1 MLTPRVLAAHGRPTG
16 QGFTVGGLPT
26 RRGGVDVV
34 EVGRLDGAR
43 RRRRWLVVAPVSFY
57 STDEGRRSLC
67 TSQKKKNDTRGG
79 AHRRG
84 RGGGAPARFRCGEGA
99 PVAGDGE

>member
-1 MLTPRVLAAHGRPTG
+1 MGDGLPAHNAGARGGTVTMACHRQWGGRLGGAVLTPRVLAAHGRPTG

-43 RRRRWLVVAPVSFY
+43 RRRRWLVA
-57 STDEGRRSLC
+57 
-67 TSQKKKNDTRGG
+67 
-79 AHRRG
+79 
-84 RGGGAPARFRCGEGA
+84 GGGSGELLQHR
-99 PVAGDGE
+99 